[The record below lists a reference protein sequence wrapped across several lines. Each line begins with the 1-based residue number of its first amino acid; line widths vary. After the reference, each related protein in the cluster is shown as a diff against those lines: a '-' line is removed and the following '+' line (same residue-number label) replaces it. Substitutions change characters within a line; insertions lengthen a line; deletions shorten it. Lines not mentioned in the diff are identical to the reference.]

1 MKMDSIS
8 SAETKHSTLL
18 IHCCHHLPVPPK
30 TPLPLPTDILP
41 PPFPLNSTPKGLF
54 LNYTI
59 YIMPLLNTLN
69 GSPFHSMYK
78 PESLC
83 WSGRLPTFPA
93 CLISFV
99 TTLLSAHPAPAT
111 PPFLFFLRHT
121 DVFPLQSLCTN
132 SCLIPHF
139 LQILAS
145 FLVSKREL
153 P

>member
-18 IHCCHHLPVPPK
+18 IHCCHHLPASPK
-30 TPLPLPTDILP
+30 TPLPLPSDILP

-59 YIMPLLNTLN
+59 YITPLLNTLN
-69 GSPFHSMYK
+69 GSPFHSMQK
-78 PESLC
+78 PQSLC
-83 WSGRLPTFPA
+83 WSGWPPHLP
-93 CLISFV
+93 CLSDFFCHHSP
-99 TTLLSAHPAPAT
+99 LLSSAPAT

-132 SCLIPHF
+132 SSLIPHF
-139 LQILAS
+139 LQVLAS
-145 FLVSKREL
+145 FLVSKRDL
-153 P
+153 S